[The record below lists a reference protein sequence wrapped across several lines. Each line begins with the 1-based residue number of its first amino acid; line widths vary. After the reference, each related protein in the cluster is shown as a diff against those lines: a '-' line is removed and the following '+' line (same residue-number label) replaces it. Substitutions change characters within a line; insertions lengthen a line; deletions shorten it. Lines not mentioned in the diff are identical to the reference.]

1 MLQSSWI
8 SRFLLKKNYLSLVV
22 VKPELY
28 ISRQEQL
35 KLDFCEASQ
44 AFLIF
49 SAVLFKMDEMNE
61 GL

>member
-1 MLQSSWI
+1 MFSP
-8 SRFLLKKNYLSLVV
+8 KKNYLFLVV

-35 KLDFCEASQ
+35 KLDFCEASR

-49 SAVLFKMDEMNE
+49 SAVSFKMDEMNE
-61 GL
+61 RL